1 MFLTSPEFTS
11 ASNEWGAMYALEMDT
26 VSKNFGPVTALDRIS
41 IGVARGS
48 FTAVVGRPGS
58 GRSTLLRCAAGL
70 SAPSSGTV
78 WRDSSAV
85 ELAVPGGPG
94 ERAAPASGPVGA
106 WHEEV
111 VTGLGLD
118 EPATPDHDARA
129 RLARALL
136 RRPALLLVDEP
147 THGVGAGY
155 RDRAVRLLRRLVD
168 RYTRTVLVTTADPAV
183 AAAADVALFLDRGR
197 FVDAICAPTAGQVAG
212 RLAQRR

>member
-1 MFLTSPEFTS
+1 
-11 ASNEWGAMYALEMDT
+11 MDT

-48 FTAVVGRPGS
+48 FTAVVGRAGS

-70 SAPSSGTV
+70 SAPTSGTV
-78 WRDSSAV
+78 WRDGSAV

-94 ERAAPASGPVGA
+94 EPGTPAGPAGA

-111 VTGLGLD
+111 VTGLGLGD
-118 EPATPDHDARA
+118 AASDHDARA

-136 RRPALLLVDEP
+136 RRPGLLLVDEP
-147 THGVGAGY
+147 TRGVGTGY
-155 RDRAVRLLRRLVD
+155 RSGAIRLLRRLVD

-183 AAAADVALFLDRGR
+183 AAAADVALFLEGGR
-197 FVDAICAPTAGQVAG
+197 FVDAIDTPTVGQVAG
-212 RLAQRR
+212 RLTGRR